1 MPSRSQSLKA
11 TASIAE
17 SHWHQFT
24 VTRHCEVSFPP
35 KTSRICQAKRTLE
48 RQPIDKRWNLTKRP
62 FDFMV
67 LNNIT
72 RQCEV
77 SLPQKTSLICQRKR
91 VLERQTMKKIWKLT
105 KSPFGFMVLDR
116 TPTEHVFK
124 TFVDPFSRFNMEHYL
139 QTVLTSDLTHSVYN
153 VLVKNVGEIQKD
165 YNYKVLSKY
174 FAMASK
180 LGGEVALRPSQYE
193 AFVNDKDEWISDKY
207 FTQQRLAGV
216 NPMSLM
222 RVTNSWKG
230 LEGNEEAPKG
240 LDWKELEELLNPN
253 FDWKAAVQTTL
264 GTNDSLKEV
273 IDQGRIYVLRYEFM
287 DNLPREPDLTDHDNR
302 REMWNTY
309 SPIALFASTR
319 NFITKRNH
327 LVPVAIQMDFTQ
339 GSAVYTPED
348 GGNWMLAKLNLQ
360 ITDLGYVQI
369 VEHLAKTHLLMEP
382 FCVILKRAMSSK
394 HPLHQILKYH
404 CRDLTIPNSVG
415 TPALIDDGNYMDQLF
430 AFGSNGTGRLLNDAH
445 KIATWE
451 VTDFR
456 GELKRRGL
464 DDKELLPYFPYR
476 DDGEQILKAIENLVK
491 EYVDLYY
498 DADKDVKKDW
508 ELKDYLNQ
516 LWRYGK
522 IKGLPASIDT
532 KQELYDIVTRIISQ
546 LTIQHA
552 AVNYPLSDYAQYIPN
567 LPTKLYNDTRVE
579 EGEFDVLRLPN
590 RNTSSIEA
598 SFTNSL
604 ALYRFDTIFDY
615 GNNLQETRAVKLL
628 NQYFGHLMNV
638 VQPEMQLKNQQRK
651 EDGDLTY
658 PYLIPRWLPNGI
670 QT

>member
-1 MPSRSQSLKA
+1 
-11 TASIAE
+11 
-17 SHWHQFT
+17 
-24 VTRHCEVSFPP
+24 
-35 KTSRICQAKRTLE
+35 
-48 RQPIDKRWNLTKRP
+48 
-62 FDFMV
+62 MV

-287 DNLPREPDLTDHDNR
+287 DNLPREPDLTDHDNK

-319 NFITKRNH
+319 NFITERNH

-339 GSAVYTPED
+339 GFVCLS
-348 GGNWMLAKLNLQ
+348 
-360 ITDLGYVQI
+360 TD
-369 VEHLAKTHLLMEP
+369 
-382 FCVILKRAMSSK
+382 
-394 HPLHQILKYH
+394 PL
-404 CRDLTIPNSVG
+404 D
-415 TPALIDDGNYMDQLF
+415 M
-430 AFGSNGTGRLLNDAH
+430 
-445 KIATWE
+445 
-451 VTDFR
+451 
-456 GELKRRGL
+456 
-464 DDKELLPYFPYR
+464 
-476 DDGEQILKAIENLVK
+476 
-491 EYVDLYY
+491 
-498 DADKDVKKDW
+498 
-508 ELKDYLNQ
+508 
-516 LWRYGK
+516 
-522 IKGLPASIDT
+522 
-532 KQELYDIVTRIISQ
+532 
-546 LTIQHA
+546 
-552 AVNYPLSDYAQYIPN
+552 
-567 LPTKLYNDTRVE
+567 
-579 EGEFDVLRLPN
+579 
-590 RNTSSIEA
+590 
-598 SFTNSL
+598 
-604 ALYRFDTIFDY
+604 
-615 GNNLQETRAVKLL
+615 
-628 NQYFGHLMNV
+628 
-638 VQPEMQLKNQQRK
+638 
-651 EDGDLTY
+651 
-658 PYLIPRWLPNGI
+658 
-670 QT
+670 